1 MLQNNA
7 IFPLTI
13 NMAIHYADI
22 GTSVC
27 DSIHTTTF
35 RGICCVVLLLIAC
48 NSRNQPITSQD
59 YENRMQLVGQ
69 IKCSMMVFTNFLFDL
84 ELNRISLNS
93 KTNEFVYGII

>member
-13 NMAIHYADI
+13 NMAKHYADI

-27 DSIHTTTF
+27 NIHTTTF
-35 RGICCVVLLLIAC
+35 RGIGCVVLLLIAC

>member
-13 NMAIHYADI
+13 NIAIHYAD
-22 GTSVC
+22 
-27 DSIHTTTF
+27 IHTTTF

>member
-1 MLQNNA
+1 MRTLCVTA
-7 IFPLTI
+7 
-13 NMAIHYADI
+13 
-22 GTSVC
+22 
-27 DSIHTTTF
+27 IHTTTF
-35 RGICCVVLLLIAC
+35 RAIGCVVLLLIAC

>member
-13 NMAIHYADI
+13 NMAKHYADI

-27 DSIHTTTF
+27 NIHTTTF